1 METFINPSLTYNIL
15 KIKMINMK
23 EQIGILVQLQEIE
36 IEANRIKSAL
46 AGVSGKIDCLDA
58 ELNFA
63 GQEIEKSQALIGEL
77 RKKYRSYESDYQAN
91 LSLYNKSQ
99 EKLSAVKTNKEYQ
112 SILKEI
118 DDIKAKNSGIE
129 EGMLKDLDVID
140 SAEKEVSRLKDEFL
154 SIEERITKE
163 KNILIDESE
172 KNKVDLAVL
181 DEKWG
186 SISKN
191 VSSGLMQK
199 FNAVRELTK
208 GTAIAPVSDSI
219 CSGCNMNI
227 PPQMYNELQRFDS
240 IKFCPH
246 CQRII
251 YWGKESPMP

>member
-1 METFINPSLTYNIL
+1 
-15 KIKMINMK
+15 MINMR

-36 IEANRIKSAL
+36 IETNKIKAAL
-46 AGVSGKIDCLDA
+46 SGVTGKMGGLDS
-58 ELNFA
+58 ELNDA
-63 GQEIEKSQALIGEL
+63 GQMIEKRKSIIDEL
-77 RKKYRSYESDYQAN
+77 KKKYRANESDYQAN

-118 DDIKAKNSGIE
+118 DDIKAKNSRVE
-129 EGMLKDLDVID
+129 EEMLKDLDAIEV
-140 SAEKEVSRLKDEFL
+140 AEKEVAGLKKDFL
-154 SIEERITKE
+154 SIEERIKRE
-163 KNILIDESE
+163 KKILIDETE
-172 KNKVDLAVL
+172 QDKTNLAAL

-191 VSSGLMQK
+191 VSPELMQK
-199 FNAVRELTK
+199 FNMVRDLTK
-208 GTAIAPVSDSI
+208 GTAIAPVADSI

-251 YWGKESPMP
+251 YWGKE

>member
-1 METFINPSLTYNIL
+1 
-15 KIKMINMK
+15 MINMK

-36 IEANRIKSAL
+36 IETNRIKSAL
-46 AGVSGKIDCLDA
+46 AGVSGKIGGLDA
-58 ELNFA
+58 ELMEA
-63 GQEIEKSQALIGEL
+63 GQGIEKEKLLIEDF
-77 RKKYRSYESDYQAN
+77 RKKYRSCESDYKAN

-112 SILKEI
+112 SVLKEI
-118 DDIKAKNSGIE
+118 DDVKVKNSRIE
-129 EGMLKDLDVID
+129 EEMLKDLDVIEA
-140 SAEKEVSRLKDEFL
+140 AEKEVSRLTEEFL
-154 SIEERITKE
+154 SIEERINREKE
-163 KNILIDESE
+163 TLFNETEQDKTHLE
-172 KNKVDLAVL
+172 AL

-191 VSSGLMQK
+191 VSPDLMQK
-199 FNAVRELTK
+199 FNMVRELIK
-208 GTAIAPVSDSI
+208 GTAIAPVTDSI

-251 YWGKESPMP
+251 YWGKS